1 MSGVEV
7 SVGPH
12 VLLGAFPGSWQLV
25 VRFRYRLRLTPA
37 VLNDTVRYAQ
47 SEPTRN

>member
-12 VLLGAFPGSWQLV
+12 VLLGAFPAWQLV
-25 VRFRYRLRLTPA
+25 VRFQYRLRLTPA
-37 VLNDTVRYAQ
+37 VPNDTARYAH